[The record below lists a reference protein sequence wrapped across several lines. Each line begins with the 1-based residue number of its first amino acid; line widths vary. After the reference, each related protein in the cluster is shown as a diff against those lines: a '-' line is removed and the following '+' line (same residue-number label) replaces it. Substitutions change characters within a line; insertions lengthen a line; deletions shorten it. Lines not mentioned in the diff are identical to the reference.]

1 MDAGI
6 ARGLDIGPLPPRPVL
21 VVPDREERLVVLDQ
35 RAAAVAV
42 DASEIADVVA
52 IGFEPAHHRVFRVE
66 EPALRVVIA
75 RVERPVVAHLVGASR
90 IDARTAVV
98 EAVAAVAVVGLPGR
112 IGGLEEHVR
121 LMRVVA
127 DDEDD
132 VAGAAAGETAIC
144 ARQLR
149 EVDARGRAC
158 RGPERRRSPGAA
170 VHEAGRIVCAAG
182 GLGLRLYFGWRARD
196 RPG

>member
-1 MDAGI
+1 MTGRDEHLRLVRADQIAPAPVGVDAG
-6 ARGLDIGPLPPRPVL
+6 PVL
-21 VVPDREERLVVLDQ
+21 DVVPVRL
-35 RAAAVAV
+35 
-42 DASEIADVVA
+42 
-52 IGFEPAHHRVFRVE
+52 EPPHHRVFGVE
-66 EPALRVVIA
+66 QEALGIVVA

-90 IDARTAVV
+90 IDARTAEV